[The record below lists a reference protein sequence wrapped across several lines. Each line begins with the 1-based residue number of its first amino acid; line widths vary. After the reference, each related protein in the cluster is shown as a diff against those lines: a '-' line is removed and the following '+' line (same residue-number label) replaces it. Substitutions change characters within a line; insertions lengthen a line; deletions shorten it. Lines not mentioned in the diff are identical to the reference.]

1 MKKTI
6 SLLLTLV
13 MCAMLLFSLA
23 SCTPSDNYQLKI
35 GYLNGPTGMGMAKL
49 INDNGGIDGNDKYT
63 FSATTAELVG
73 AAVSKGGS
81 SGGFDIACMPTNLA
95 ATLYNKNSDIEIL
108 AINCLNSIYVITD
121 KITTVNTFADLD
133 GKTIYTCKGGTPAP
147 ILNALLDAYDIDATV
162 TDEFNDQIIAKPEDL
177 SAVLT
182 AKDGA
187 PAIVVAP
194 EPVITSA
201 NLALKSDNT
210 NDNEYSIDIDL
221 GAVWKEKF
229 DTDIT
234 MGCIVANKNTI
245 ENHKELVN
253 AFLAEYKASIEYVG
267 ASANIDNAAELI
279 KDAGIMDAVPAAKT
293 ALTNLNRGGYIAYL
307 DGAEMKT
314 ALEKVYNA
322 FGMQLIGGKLPDED
336 FYYEK

>member
-6 SLLLTLV
+6 SLLLVLV
-13 MCAMLLFSLA
+13 MSALLTFSITSCAPA
-23 SCTPSDNYQLKI
+23 DDYQLKI

-49 INDNGGIDGNDKYT
+49 IADNGGKDGNEKYT

-73 AAVSKGGS
+73 AAVS
-81 SGGFDIACMPTNLA
+81 SGIFDIACMPTNAA
-95 ATLYNKNSDIEIL
+95 ATIYNKNSNIEIL

-121 KITTVNTFADLD
+121 KNTTVNSFADLE

-147 ILNALLDAYDIDATV
+147 ILKTLLNAYNINATV
-162 TDEFNDQIIAKPEDL
+162 SNEFFDHIIAKPEDIP
-177 SAVLT
+177 AVLT
-182 AKDGA
+182 SKDGA

-194 EPVITSA
+194 EPIITSA

-229 DTDIT
+229 NTDIT
-234 MGCIVANKNTI
+234 MGCIVANKKVI
-245 ENHKELVN
+245 EEHKGLVD
-253 AFLAEYKASIEYVG
+253 AFLAEYKASIEYIG
-267 ASANIDNAAELI
+267 KSENIEASAKLI
-279 KDAGIMDAVPAAKT
+279 EDAGIMPKAAAAKI
-293 ALTNLNRGGYIAYL
+293 ALSNLNRGGYISYL
-307 DGAEMKT
+307 DGESMKA
-314 ALEKVYNA
+314 ALEKVYEA
-322 FGMQLIGGKLPDED
+322 FGMQLIGGKLPDDD